1 MRTVEAEVDGGL
13 HPLVVEE
20 RLQLLAGRRGLL
32 PRLHQ
37 PAPSVIDSSD
47 QQQKPAPAEKKT
59 GPNPASGLGWRGWGP
74 REATYRRHRARRP
87 GDSSGFGGIW
97 CGGKAR

>member
-32 PRLHQ
+32 PCLQQPTGAIHRLEQ
-37 PAPSVIDSSD
+37 PTTPTTRT
-47 QQQKPAPAEKKT
+47 EKKI
-59 GPNPASGLGWRGWGP
+59 GSNPASGLG
-74 REATYRRHRARRP
+74 
-87 GDSSGFGGIW
+87 
-97 CGGKAR
+97 